1 LLLPAAVPAE
11 AAPDAVAAALPGIM
25 ANFAKGQIDR
35 SLFSANCNAYF
46 SDEALADFKA
56 TVAPLGEMKSAY
68 RTRTSLRGGMK
79 FSAYRVVFSNGTTL
93 LMNTYTLPDGKI
105 EQFLI
110 TGKA

>member
-1 LLLPAAVPAE
+1 
-11 AAPDAVAAALPGIM
+11 
-25 ANFAKGQIDR
+25 
-35 SLFSANCNAYF
+35 
-46 SDEALADFKA
+46 
-56 TVAPLGEMKSAY
+56 MKSAY

-93 LMNTYTLPDGKI
+93 MMNTYTLPDGKI